1 MTVIWR
7 QRLLRA
13 LAWLGV
19 VAALLGTLA
28 LYRDPDFL
36 VRLADQL
43 WSCF

>member
-1 MTVIWR
+1 MTAARRHRLR
-7 QRLLRA
+7 QA

-19 VAALLGTLA
+19 AAVLLGTLM